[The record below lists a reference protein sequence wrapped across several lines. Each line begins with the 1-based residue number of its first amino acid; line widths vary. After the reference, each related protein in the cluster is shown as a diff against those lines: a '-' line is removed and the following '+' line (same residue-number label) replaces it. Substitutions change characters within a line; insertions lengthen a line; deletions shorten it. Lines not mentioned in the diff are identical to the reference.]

1 MLLVLGQATRRNR
14 GFISVSLRKRMPRT
28 LGTQVLIADDER
40 VIADTLCA
48 ILNGSGYRAHA
59 AYCGEQAVEV
69 AGFLNPDILIIDVIM
84 GGISGIEAAI
94 QISDRDPDCRVILF
108 SGHIAEVDLINDI
121 QAIGRSFEVL
131 AKPIHPLVLLDRLTR
146 VLLTA

>member
-14 GFISVSLRKRMPRT
+14 GFISVSLRKRMPHT

-48 ILNGSGYRAHA
+48 ILNGSGYRAQA
-59 AYCGEQAVEV
+59 AYSGEQAVEV
-69 AGFLNPDILIIDVIM
+69 ASFLNPDILIIDMIM
-84 GGISGIEAAI
+84 DGICGIEAAI
-94 QISDRDPDCRVILF
+94 QISDRDPGCRVILF
-108 SGHIAEVDLINDI
+108 SGNIAGVDLINDVK
-121 QAIGRSFEVL
+121 AIGRSFEVL

>member
-1 MLLVLGQATRRNR
+1 
-14 GFISVSLRKRMPRT
+14 MPRT

-84 GGISGIEAAI
+84 DGISGIEAAI